1 MLSRISK
8 ALYHF
13 TVYAVGIIVLI
24 SAVLVTLIRLALPD
38 IGEYRGEIEAWVS
51 HYMGFP
57 VVIHSIDATW
67 QGWTP
72 QLYLTDID
80 LLNKAGTKPITH
92 FDHAQISLNPI
103 ATVIK
108 RQFVPRSLMISG
120 FELSIAHLSNGAI
133 YVEGINI
140 EGLERAHD
148 EKNELAEWL
157 FRQDEIEIQNA
168 TIEWLDVKHQQD
180 PILLTDVSLMLRS
193 DVDRL
198 QIEGST
204 TLPSKYGH
212 KMDFAFDAFG
222 DLLTSDW
229 SGELYLSGNNINPD
243 KWYTNYRPLD
253 FNITGGSA
261 DLKVWSTWQQARLV
275 KLEGELQYNDFNALS
290 GNTRL
295 HIKELNYRFSGE
307 RLDDAGW
314 RFKLNLSNLLT
325 ENGLWPITDLFV
337 LAEPVKPSG
346 QYRYT
351 TSFSYLKLDDL
362 APLVTNLTFLPANAK
377 KLLSRISI
385 DGELRNGRLVYD
397 PSEVPAK
404 QFIYA
409 TEFEHLTTG
418 FNDQLPAFDNLS
430 GQLYGSLTEGS
441 ISLNGDSVTLHIPSM
456 DEKKIW
462 LSELSGNVDWSRNS
476 TDWQLKSDLIH
487 IKTSDFS
494 ASLTGSLSKHKD
506 NPAPFMDLVM
516 NVGKTELERLSDY
529 LPQTPRF
536 KLKSWLELAIQGGTV
551 ESANAIFRG
560 YLNDFPFDQN
570 DGRFELIAN
579 LSNVSLDYSPIWP
592 PVDQIDGEIIFNGRQ
607 MQANI
612 QSGKIFNADIT
623 KANAS
628 IADILKKQ
636 KTIILDGQIHGE
648 IKDLTLFVEQSPL
661 HKDLTLNELKD
672 ALKAGDFTMALE
684 LGIPLKQKST
694 PPDINGHMSLSDVTL
709 ASSLD
714 KLQLK
719 AVTGDITFTRDSVS
733 SETLSARYL
742 EQPVE
747 LTISGSKA
755 DKEDPP
761 SIRINGMAD
770 ENFITDRLIEYVPS
784 LSPMRQN
791 LLERLSGETA
801 WQVKLT
807 YLHDEDHP
815 QLNKLIDIT
824 SDLDGL
830 AVDLPAPIGKT
841 KHLLSP
847 IKVTTSISQHIRQNI
862 DIQYSS
868 ILLCKLEL
876 DNSKQQKLQKASLHF
891 GDAPEKINSGHG
903 IFINGSIDELP
914 VNEWLEILKL
924 LKTDNRNGRNNDQNS
939 SIKADLQISSLVLF
953 NQSFSNIR
961 LIADKTESTWQI
973 NLDGDDIAGDII
985 LPDKLDRDS
994 QITLDL
1000 EKLSIRKTTPDKH
1013 GQNSTNPLNIPALKV
1028 NVADFVYLDHNM
1040 GRMQLQATPVEK
1052 GLSINHFEFTKP
1064 SLKIK
1069 GHGDWLL
1076 HEQEEN
1082 SRFNIE
1088 LNADHIDAML
1098 ETFGYRPTS
1107 IKEGKT
1113 SLQIDAAWPGSP
1125 MQFSLESLNG
1135 TLDMKIGKG
1144 RFLDI
1149 NPSVGRLFGLLSI
1162 QTLPRRLSLD
1172 FTDLFGKGL
1181 AFDKIEGHFDIT
1193 DGNAYTNDLSMR
1205 GPSANVIVTG
1215 RTGLSDQD
1223 YDQLVTVTP
1232 QVSSSLP
1239 IASAVFGP
1247 VGIGVGAILY
1257 LGGKMFKSINIFDK
1271 ILRYQYTITGSWDT
1285 PSIEKIKASKKTS
1298 GD

>member
-1 MLSRISK
+1 MLSRIIK

-13 TVYAVGIIVLI
+13 TVYTVAVIVLI
-24 SAVLVTLIRLALPD
+24 AAVSVSLIRLALPD

-57 VVIHSIDATW
+57 VVIRSIDATW
-67 QGWTP
+67 KGWTP

-80 LLNKAGTKPITH
+80 LLNKAGTKPITR
-92 FDHAQISLNPI
+92 FDHARISLNPI

-108 RQFVPRSLMISG
+108 RQFISRSLMISG
-120 FELSIAHLSNGAI
+120 FELSVEHLSNGAI

-140 EGLERAHD
+140 EGLESAQA

-168 TIEWLDVKHQQD
+168 TIEWLDVKHQQA
-180 PILLTDVSLMLRS
+180 PILLTDVNLTLRS

-212 KMDFAFDAFG
+212 KMDFAFDVFG

-243 KWYTNYRPLD
+243 NWYTDYRPLD

-275 KLEGELQYNDFNALS
+275 KLDGELQYNDFNALS

-295 HIKELNYRFSGE
+295 HIKELDYRFSGQ

-314 RFKLNLSNLLT
+314 QFKLNLSNLLT
-325 ENGLWPITDLFV
+325 EHGLWPITDIFV
-337 LAEPVKPSG
+337 LAEPVGPSG

-362 APLVTNLTFLPANAK
+362 APLVANLAFLPVKAK
-377 KLLSRISI
+377 KLLGQISI
-385 DGELRNGRLVYD
+385 DGELSNGRLVYD
-397 PSEVPAK
+397 PSQVPAK
-404 QFIYA
+404 QFLYEI
-409 TEFEHLTTG
+409 EFEHLTTG
-418 FNDQLPAFDNLS
+418 FSDQLPVFDNLS
-430 GQLYGSLTEGS
+430 GQLYGSLTEGN
-441 ISLNGDSVTLHIPSM
+441 ISLHANSVTLHFPSM

-462 LSELSGNVDWSRNS
+462 LAELSGNVDWSRNS
-476 TDWQLKSDLIH
+476 TGWQLKSDLIY

-494 ASLTGSLSKHKD
+494 ANLTGSLSKHKD
-506 NPAPFMDLVM
+506 NPAVFMDLVM
-516 NVGKTELERLSDY
+516 NVGQTELERLSDY

-536 KLKSWLELAIQGGTV
+536 RLKSWLERAIQGGSV
-551 ESANAIFRG
+551 EYANAIFRG
-560 YLNDFPFDQN
+560 YLNDFPFDRN
-570 DGRFELIAN
+570 NGRFELIAN
-579 LSNVSLDYSPIWP
+579 VNNVSLDYSPAWP
-592 PVDQIDGEIIFNGRQ
+592 PVDQIDSEIIFNGRQ

-612 QSGKIFNADIT
+612 HSGKIFNADIT
-623 KANAS
+623 KAYAS
-628 IADILKKQ
+628 IADILKKH
-636 KTIILDGQIHGE
+636 KTIILNGQISGE
-648 IKDLTLFVEQSPL
+648 TKDLTLFVAQSPL
-661 HKDLTLNELKD
+661 HKDLTLNELKG
-672 ALKAGDFTMALE
+672 AIKGGHFTMGLE
-684 LGIPLKQKST
+684 LDIPLKQKAKK
-694 PPDINGHMSLSDVTL
+694 PKVNGHVSISDITL
-709 ASSLD
+709 TSSLE

-719 AVTGDITFTRDSVS
+719 EVSGDLAFTRDSVS

-747 LTISGSKA
+747 LTISGSK
-755 DKEDPP
+755 DNKDNPP

-770 ENFITDRLIEYVPS
+770 EKFITDRVIEYVPS
-784 LSPMRQN
+784 LSPISQN

-801 WQVKLT
+801 WQAKLT
-807 YLHDEDHP
+807 YLRGEHHP
-815 QLNKLIDIT
+815 QLNKQIEIS
-824 SDLDGL
+824 SDLAGL

-841 KHLLSP
+841 KHLLFP
-847 IKVTTSISQHIRQNI
+847 IKLTTNITQGISRNI
-862 DIQYSS
+862 DIQYGS
-868 ILLCKLEL
+868 ILVGKLEL
-876 DNSKQQKLQKASLHF
+876 DNSKQQRLQKASLHF
-891 GDAPEKINSGHG
+891 GDTPEIINNEHD
-903 IFINGSIDELP
+903 IFINGSIDKLP

-924 LKTDNRNGRNNDQNS
+924 LKTDSRNDRNNDRNN
-939 SIKADLQISSLVLF
+939 SIKADLQISSLALF

-961 LIADKTESTWQI
+961 LIADKTESTWHI
-973 NLDGDDIAGDII
+973 NLDGDDITGDII

-1013 GQNSTNPLNIPALKV
+1013 GQNSTNPLNMPALKV
-1028 NVADFVYLDHNM
+1028 NVADFVYLDRNM

-1052 GLSINHFEFTKP
+1052 GLSIDHFEFTKP
-1064 SLKIK
+1064 SLQIK
-1069 GHGDWLL
+1069 GHGAWLV
-1076 HEQEEN
+1076 HKQEEN

-1088 LNADHIDAML
+1088 LHADHIDAML

-1107 IKEGKT
+1107 IKGGKT
-1113 SLQIDAAWPGSP
+1113 SLQIDADWPGSP
-1125 MQFSLESLNG
+1125 MEFSLENLNG
-1135 TLDMKIGKG
+1135 TLDMNIGKG

-1149 NPSVGRLFGLLSI
+1149 NPSAGRLFGLLSI

-1193 DGNAYTNDLSMR
+1193 DGNAYTNDLYMR
-1205 GPSANVIVTG
+1205 GPSADVVVTG

-1239 IASAVFGP
+1239 VASAVFGP
-1247 VGIGVGAILY
+1247 VGIGIGALLY

-1285 PSIEKIKASKKTS
+1285 PNIEKIKPRNKTS
-1298 GD
+1298 GG